1 MNSLYTALRE
11 YTGSD
16 AYPFHMPGHKRQV
29 LEFVNPFS
37 IDITEIDGFDNLH
50 HPEGILLRAQQRA
63 AELYGADR
71 TYYLVNGSTCGI
83 LSAVSA
89 AVDRGGEILLA
100 RNSHKA
106 AYHGAYLMGLTT
118 YYVYPQPE
126 TEWGINGGILP
137 KDVDNL
143 LEKHPN
149 IQAVLI
155 TSPTYDGIVSDIE
168 GIAEVVHQHSC
179 SLIVDEAH
187 GAHFGFHPYFPESA
201 LKKGADVVIHSLHKT
216 LPSLTQT
223 ALLHV
228 KGNRVSRE
236 KLERFLGIY
245 QSSSP
250 SYVFMAGMDE
260 CMGYLKEKGKDEF
273 EKFAQRLADLR
284 GKMEGLQR
292 IRLLGG
298 WKRGE
303 YGIYDADPSKLI
315 LSVQGYESGEWLYQK
330 LRQEYGLQLEM
341 AAGSY
346 ALALTSLKDTE
357 EGFERLEQALRKI
370 DRELEER
377 NQDQSKKDQGLVR
390 RNQDQPKS
398 TLHSD
403 KQDVAAREEATS
415 GNIGNAGHGFDTV
428 MVNEKVLEL
437 AEALERER
445 TEVLLAESEGT
456 VSGEFLYLYPP
467 GIPLLAPGEKIRKEL
482 LERIEG
488 YRRQGLSL
496 QGLKDYSAERIQI
509 IAGLDGK

>member
-11 YTGSD
+11 YTESD

-29 LEFVNPFS
+29 LEFANPFS

-83 LSAVSA
+83 LSAISA

-137 KDVDNL
+137 KDVDIL
-143 LEKHPN
+143 LKKHPN
-149 IQAVLI
+149 IQAVLV

-168 GIAEVVHQHSC
+168 GIAEVVHRHGC

-201 LKKGADVVIHSLHKT
+201 LNKGADVVIHSLHKT

-228 KGNRVSRE
+228 KGSRVSRE

-260 CMGYLKEKGKDEF
+260 CMIYLKEKGKDAF
-273 EKFAQRLADLR
+273 EKFAGRLAHFR
-284 GKMEGLQR
+284 RRMEGLQR

-315 LSVQGYESGEWLYQK
+315 LSVKGYESGEWLYQK
-330 LRQEYGLQLEM
+330 LRQEYGVQLEM

-357 EGFERLEQALRKI
+357 EGFGRLEQALCEI

-377 NQDQSKKDQGLVR
+377 D
-390 RNQDQPKS
+390 RNQRKNAQHSEKPKA
-398 TLHSD
+398 
-403 KQDVAAREEATS
+403 AARKEGAA
-415 GNIGNAGHGFDTV
+415 GNIGNAGHGLDTV

-445 TEVLLAESEGT
+445 TEVLLAESEGK

-467 GIPLLAPGEKIRKEL
+467 GIPLLTPGERIGRDL

-488 YRRQGLSL
+488 YRSQGLSL
-496 QGLKDYSAERIQI
+496 QGLRDYRAQRIQI
-509 IAGLDGK
+509 IAEQDGI